1 MEDSPRSVFT
11 LLSPEKRTFLVQAAA
26 AIRHLPG
33 AAAEVGVY
41 KGGSLVFIAGVL
53 REKVVYGIDTFAG
66 MPEPLDR
73 DKHLAGLFADTSVE
87 GVMRTIAAYG
97 FDNVRLIA
105 GVFPDVVAD
114 LDETFSFVH
123 VDCDLYTSVR
133 DCCAYFWPR
142 LVPGGVMI
150 FDDYVTEATPG
161 ARDATDEFV
170 LQNQPSKA
178 FLHASGQY
186 VVVK

>member
-1 MEDSPRSVFT
+1 MEASSRSVFT

-26 AIRHLPG
+26 AVRHLPG

-41 KGGSLVFIAGVL
+41 KGGSLVFIAGAL

-66 MPEPLDR
+66 MPEPADR

-87 GVMRTIAAYG
+87 AVMRTIAAYG
-97 FDNVRLIA
+97 YDNVRLVP
-105 GVFPDVVAD
+105 GVFPAVVAD
-114 LDETFSFVH
+114 LQETFCFVH

-133 DCCAYFWPR
+133 DCCNYFWPR
-142 LVPGGVMI
+142 LVPGGILI
-150 FDDYVTEATPG
+150 FDDYVTEACLG
-161 ARDATDEFV
+161 AREATDEFV
-170 LQNQPSKA
+170 LDARPSKA
-178 FLHASGQY
+178 FLHSSGQY